1 MENCKKVVFHS
12 KKERK
17 MSMRKRIVR
26 QVIAMVLCVCMALG
40 LFDGIPVVKEYV
52 RTSTEAEAAA
62 NPYVGTYNNCT
73 WTAWKKAYELTGV
86 QLPGFRGNAVGW
98 YQGAINAGYTVS
110 SVPREKVL
118 LFGKILHMDTLP
130 MFQKFR
136 EDKFMFWKVGMVET
150 HGIMRGGVQQVESG
164 LIRMIHC

>member
-86 QLPGFRGNAVGW
+86 QLPGFRGNACLL
-98 YQGAINAGYTVS
+98 YTS
-110 SVPREKVL
+110 PSPR
-118 LFGKILHMDTLP
+118 D
-130 MFQKFR
+130 
-136 EDKFMFWKVGMVET
+136 
-150 HGIMRGGVQQVESG
+150 
-164 LIRMIHC
+164 